1 MKKKLLL
8 ITTGGTILQ
17 TKVDGIFKIDE
28 QKNTNCLL
36 DQIIKHKE
44 ELNIDEID
52 VHDAFKLDS
61 SNITPN
67 YWKKIIEE
75 IYINYDLYDA
85 FVITHGTDTLSYT
98 CAALS
103 YAMTNISKP
112 VVLTGAQ
119 VPFNSIGSAAEL
131 NLENAI
137 RVATQEDVKLKGIM
151 CVFGSHIMTG
161 TRVKKISE
169 FSYDAFENFNN
180 DGIGRIGTKIHFNE
194 FAVKEHN
201 NKYGEAKSCKEL
213 NIIDEFAMDKVIV
226 LNEFPGM
233 NCKFVDS
240 LVESGVKGIVLRAYA
255 DGNSNV
261 GSKEDKFE
269 NIREIYEMLR
279 GMEIPLAIISQPSQG
294 NTTMDNYKP
303 GKLAKELGGVPAY
316 DMSTEAL
323 TVKLGWLLGQN
334 LSYKE
339 IRNMLLKNIRGEI
352 RIKE

>member
-1 MKKKLLL
+1 MRKKLLL

-17 TKVDGIFKIDE
+17 TKVNGIFKIDE
-28 QKNTNCLL
+28 QKNTSCLL
-36 DQIIKHKE
+36 DQVIKHKE
-44 ELNIDEID
+44 ELNIDQID
-52 VHDAFKLDS
+52 VHDVFKLDS

-67 YWKKIIEE
+67 YWKKIIDE
-75 IYINYDLYDA
+75 IYANYDLYDA

-119 VPFNSIGSAAEL
+119 VPFNSVGSDAEL

-137 RVATQEDVKLKGIM
+137 RVATQDDVNLKGIM

-180 DGIGRIGTKIHFNE
+180 DGIGRIGTKIHFND

-201 NKYGEAKSCKEL
+201 NKYGEAKTYEEL
-213 NIIDEFAMDKVIV
+213 EIIDEFAMDEVMV

-233 NCKFVDS
+233 NCNFVNS
-240 LVESGVKGIVLRAYA
+240 LIESGVKGIILRAYA

-269 NIREIYEMLR
+269 NIRGIYEMLR

-303 GKLAKELGGVPAY
+303 GKLAKELGGVPAF

-323 TVKLGWLLGQN
+323 TVKLGWLLGQELN
-334 LSYKE
+334 YNE
-339 IRNMLLKNIRGEI
+339 IRNMLLKNVRGEI

>member
-1 MKKKLLL
+1 MRKKILL

-17 TKVDGIFKIDE
+17 TKVNGIFKIDE
-28 QKNTNCLL
+28 QKSTNCLL

-61 SNITPN
+61 SNITPK
-67 YWKKIIEE
+67 YWKKVIDE
-75 IYINYDLYDA
+75 IYSNYDLYDA
-85 FVITHGTDTLSYT
+85 FVIIHGTDTLSYT

-103 YAMTNISKP
+103 YSMPNISKP

-119 VPFNSIGSAAEL
+119 VPFNSIGSDAEL

-137 RVATQEDVKLKGIM
+137 RVATQDDVNLKGIM

-213 NIIDEFAMDKVIV
+213 NIMDEFAMDKVIV
-226 LNEFPGM
+226 LNEFPGL
-233 NCKFVDS
+233 NKKFIKS
-240 LVESGVKGIVLRAYA
+240 MIESGVKGIVFRTYA

-261 GSKEDKFE
+261 GDENDKFE
-269 NIREIYEMLR
+269 NLREVYKLLE
-279 GMEIPLAIISQPSQG
+279 ENQIPLAIISQPSQG
-294 NTTMDNYKP
+294 NTTMNNYKP
-303 GKLAKELGGVPAY
+303 GKLAKDLGGVPAY

-323 TVKLGWLLGQN
+323 TVKLGWLIGQN
-334 LSYKE
+334 LSYEE
-339 IRNMLLKNIRGEI
+339 IKDMLLEDIRGEI